1 MPEETKAR
9 LCDERSGQTGIP
21 KEFLIQMKRTF
32 ALVLMLAS
40 GMVLSAAAQ
49 TQPAPA
55 AAPAAVPA
63 KIAVVA
69 FQLAVAQTNEGQR
82 DFGDLQKKYAPKE
95 AALKTL
101 SEEVDN
107 LTKQLQA
114 QGATLSEGE
123 RANRAKVIDDK
134 KKQLDRD
141 SEDAR
146 NDFQADIQEMYNAL
160 ASKVYDVM
168 SSYAE
173 QQGFTLVL
181 DISQQQTPVL
191 FSANGTN
198 ITKQVID
205 AYNVKSGVPA
215 PPAQPAGLRE
225 PGSSQAGSSQAC
237 RAKAN
242 RNALNCSRYVAKAP
256 SRRSL
261 CRAAPLR
268 ATLPVDKFVEFFGKA
283 AGKAL
288 NFPLATSCS
297 ILIQGLTRFI
307 SIGK

>member
-1 MPEETKAR
+1 MNDK
-9 LCDERSGQTGIP
+9 SQTGIP
-21 KEFLIQMKRTF
+21 KEFSIQMKRTF

-49 TQPAPA
+49 TQAAPA

-82 DFGDLQKKYAPKE
+82 DFGDIQKKYAPKE
-95 AALKTL
+95 AALKAL
-101 SEEVDN
+101 SDEIDS
-107 LTKQLQA
+107 LTKQLQTQA
-114 QGATLSEGE
+114 ATLSQAEQ
-123 RANRAKVIDDK
+123 ASKAKVIDEK

-205 AYNVKSGVPA
+205 AYNLKSGVPA
-215 PPAQPAGLRE
+215 PPPTAAG
-225 PGSSQAGSSQAC
+225 PGSQS
-237 RAKAN
+237 
-242 RNALNCSRYVAKAP
+242 AP
-256 SRRSL
+256 RQ
-261 CRAAPLR
+261 AAPR
-268 ATLPVDKFVEFFGKA
+268 PA
-283 AGKAL
+283 APRPTG
-288 NFPLATSCS
+288 TH
-297 ILIQGLTRFI
+297 
-307 SIGK
+307 